1 VPRSFSCSIA
11 IRQAANNAE
20 DRLEQAK
27 FFSGLQDVGGLGAQT
42 VVHVVS
48 HNYAEVV
55 SLDEEI
61 VTQIML
67 TILIA
72 LTAVACV
79 LVLAI
84 PVHRAIITA
93 LNILLVVINI
103 LGFMG
108 YAGITYNPVSFC
120 TLTMAIGFC
129 VDYTVEL
136 MHFSST
142 AAAGARMAQ
151 KMGGAVAVCGYDVLH
166 GCCTAIVGC
175 LVISFVRPSTLARPT
190 RGRLSARALTPSPRR
205 LRCCAGARR
214 GFSHVW
220 ASLDGHVW
228 LRRYVCAVVLARDDD
243 PLRGGRLHLLLYG
256 TGVRQPQRAHGGRP
270 RSARQGTRFAGRP
283 GQSARFAG

>member
-1 VPRSFSCSIA
+1 
-11 IRQAANNAE
+11 
-20 DRLEQAK
+20 
-27 FFSGLQDVGGLGAQT
+27 

-175 LVISFVRPSTLARPT
+175 LVISFVPGEAFRMFGHLSMVMCGYGGMYALWCLPATMILFEEAVFTCCCTAPESDSPNARTVDAHEVPAKAPASLVAPAKVPGSPAKSPPSPTRPSASPAMKKSQAIMAKLQAQTQRTNVSATSASASTAYPSAAPPSCPAKVART
-190 RGRLSARALTPSPRR
+190 T
-205 LRCCAGARR
+205 
-214 GFSHVW
+214 FMEM
-220 ASLDGHVW
+220 
-228 LRRYVCAVVLARDDD
+228 
-243 PLRGGRLHLLLYG
+243 
-256 TGVRQPQRAHGGRP
+256 
-270 RSARQGTRFAGRP
+270 
-283 GQSARFAG
+283 